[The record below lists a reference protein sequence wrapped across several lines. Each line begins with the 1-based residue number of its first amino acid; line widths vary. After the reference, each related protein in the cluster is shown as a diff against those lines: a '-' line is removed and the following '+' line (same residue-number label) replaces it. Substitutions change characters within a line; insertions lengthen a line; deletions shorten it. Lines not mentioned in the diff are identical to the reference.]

1 MLTASRPHKTSLAAF
16 CSLLAG
22 LLTFSC
28 GAGDPHD
35 FALSWHFED
44 GRDCAETGVA
54 EVEVTVTATRASTA
68 RFACEDGLDPFGV
81 PLGTFEAG
89 VVEVE
94 AAALSG
100 SGQSLY
106 VGSGRVDLRPGN
118 ERALLELVFVRE

>member
-54 EVEVTVTATRASTA
+54 EVE
-68 RFACEDGLDPFGV
+68 
-81 PLGTFEAG
+81 
-89 VVEVE
+89 
-94 AAALSG
+94 AAAISG
-100 SGQSLY
+100 SGQPLY